1 MQRHTPLGYR
11 IIGGKAVIVPE
22 AAQIV
27 TAVFQEYL
35 AGTSTYQIAK
45 NLTKQGVLNASH
57 KPSWNHGSIGKILE
71 NTKYMGDDF
80 YPPLIDQAM
89 FAQVQRRRQEKVER
103 LGRTAQLNSFE
114 NAALFSGKLYCG
126 ACGELYR
133 RYVEHCG
140 QSGETVKW
148 KCKHYIWRNRV
159 TCRNIFLNDEQIK
172 NAFIQCINQIITA
185 PAMLERRS
193 QVKFPVYCPAG
204 ERLTEQI
211 QQALETGQYTA
222 QQIKE
227 MAFER
232 ATERYR
238 VSAIDDWHYQTDKL
252 KEALRGIEVQA
263 TFDENLFTAT
273 IKKAIIYE
281 DGRLQFVLHN
291 DQILETTITEKVK
304 EAVT

>member
-1 MQRHTPLGYR
+1 
-11 IIGGKAVIVPE
+11 
-22 AAQIV
+22 
-27 TAVFQEYL
+27 
-35 AGTSTYQIAK
+35 
-45 NLTKQGVLNASH
+45 
-57 KPSWNHGSIGKILE
+57 
-71 NTKYMGDDF
+71 MGDDF

-89 FAQVQRRRQEKVER
+89 FAQVQRRRQEKVEQ

-126 ACGELYR
+126 ACGESYR

-193 QVKFPVYCPAG
+193 QVKSPVYCPAS

-238 VSAIDDWHYQTDKL
+238 MSAIDDWHYQTDKL
-252 KEALRGIEVQA
+252 KEALCGIEVQA
-263 TFDENLFTAT
+263 TFDENLFTKT
-273 IKKAIIYE
+273 IKKAVIYE
-281 DGRLQFVLHN
+281 DGRLQFFLHN
-291 DQILETTITEKVK
+291 DQILETTITEKAK

>member
-11 IIGGKAVIVPE
+11 ITGGKAVIVPE

-27 TAVFQEYL
+27 MAVFKEYL

-57 KPSWNHGSIGKILE
+57 KPSWNHGSIGKILK

-89 FAQVQRRRQEKVER
+89 FAQVQRRRQEKVEQ

-126 ACGELYR
+126 ACGESYR

-193 QVKFPVYCPAG
+193 QVKSPVYCPAS

-238 VSAIDDWHYQTDKL
+238 MSAIDDWHYQTDKL
-252 KEALRGIEVQA
+252 KEALCGIEVQA
-263 TFDENLFTAT
+263 TFDENLFTKT
-273 IKKAIIYE
+273 IKKAVIYE
-281 DGRLQFVLHN
+281 DGRLQFFLHN
-291 DQILETTITEKVK
+291 DQILETTITEKAK